1 LCCSFILPAPSGREY
16 WAICSSPKQTEV
28 RRARDRRFPALLL
41 RGTCASVLNGSATAK
56 LWKRVEGVAG
66 QQIGMDWIKML
77 YREHQPRSE
86 YESQAWKA
94 NQKSLSPL
102 SEEKLHGLANFNK
115 SAE

>member
-1 LCCSFILPAPSGREY
+1 MGPFAHHRSKPRSDGR
-16 WAICSSPKQTEV
+16 AITGSPHC
-28 RRARDRRFPALLL
+28 LL
-41 RGTCASVLNGSATAK
+41 RGTCASVLNGSARRLGNGQT
-56 LWKRVEGVAG
+56 VEAGRRRCG

-102 SEEKLHGLANFNK
+102 SEEKLHGLTNFNK